1 MVSYIHGEHERDHM
15 DDVPITPEKPDSPF
29 HTTGTDHITVW
40 GSNAEDTIEFYRD
53 LLGMPLVLRQPNL
66 DDPSQT
72 HLFFDTGDGR
82 ILTFFVSDN
91 RDSVRGQRVGV
102 GAVHHLCFSVAPDEY
117 EDIMVALEE
126 AGHGYNVFDRG
137 IFHSIYTRDNN
148 GLVIELSADKYEI
161 PNDRRGEVLA
171 TAQRLREEDGAD
183 YAKDEHLRGAIEE
196 LGLEVVP
203 NDLPDAPTGTGV

>member
-1 MVSYIHGEHERDHM
+1 MSDTDIEDR
-15 DDVPITPEKPDSPF
+15 TPVTADRPDAPF

-40 GSNAEDTIEFYRD
+40 GSNADDTIDFYRD

-82 ILTFFVSDN
+82 ILTVFVSDD
-91 RDSVRGQRVGV
+91 RPSARGQRPGV
-102 GAVHHLCFSVAPDEY
+102 GAVHHLCFSVDPDEY
-117 EDIMVALEE
+117 EDIMAALEE

-148 GLVIELSADKYEI
+148 GLVVELSSDKYEI
-161 PNDRRGEVLA
+161 PDDRKGEVLA
-171 TAQRLREEDGAD
+171 TAQRLREADGAD
-183 YAKDEHLRGAIEE
+183 FAQDRHMEAALSE
-196 LGLEVVP
+196 LGLPV
-203 NDLPDAPTGTGV
+203 NKYDLPDADAGVGV